1 MTVKSLNSKQQ
12 AFVEHYIACG
22 WNATEAARR
31 AGYSAK
37 TAGSIGHENLTKP
50 EIRAA
55 INARVAELKMSA
67 DEVLTRLAD
76 MARSNMGDFIKLVPA
91 ADGKG
96 KVAVFDFD
104 RAAKAGKLHLIKS
117 IKINAKGTIV
127 ELHDAQAALV
137 QLGRHHGLF
146 ADRLEIV
153 DWREEARKAG
163 LQPEQLV
170 TSFEQ
175 ALLTGKVETDAG
187 DAAE

>member
-1 MTVKSLNSKQQ
+1 MKSLSLKQQ

-31 AGYSAK
+31 AGYSSK

-55 INARVAELKMSA
+55 IDARAAELKMTA

-76 MARSNMGDFIKLVPA
+76 MARSNMGDFIKMVPA
-91 ADGKG
+91 ANGKG

-104 RAAKAGKLHLIKS
+104 RASKAGKLHLIKS
-117 IKINAKGTIV
+117 IKISSKGTSV

-137 QLGRHHGLF
+137 HLGRYHKLF
-146 ADRLEIV
+146 VDRVEV
-153 DWREEARKAG
+153 ADWREAARQAG
-163 LQPEQLV
+163 LQPERLIS
-170 TSFEQ
+170 SFEQ
-175 ALLTGKVETDAG
+175 ALLTGQVDADAG
-187 DAAE
+187 DAAK